1 MANERETR
9 AQQELD
15 QAERWMREGTSER
28 KPVVWALAIAL
39 VLHAGILAARMPA
52 WSDPVR
58 MEKPEEEVAMKVQF
72 LQPPPPPPPPEA
84 PPPEPPPPEK
94 KKVPRPDPKPD
105 EPEPIVTP
113 PPTPPPPP
121 RDYVPSPA
129 PAPPAP
135 APAPPAPA
143 PAPAPA
149 EQMGPIRVS
158 PGQGPGIIK
167 KVEPIYPP
175 MARTARMQGTV
186 VLDAV
191 ILKDGTVSNVNVV
204 KSANPMFD
212 KAAMNAL
219 RQWRFSPG
227 EQDVIMSLTVHFK
240 LD

>member
-15 QAERWMREGTSER
+15 QAERWMREDTSER

-39 VLHAGILAARMPA
+39 VLHAGILAARMPG

-94 KKVPRPDPKPD
+94 KKVPRPDPRPD

-113 PPTPPPPP
+113 PPRPPEPP
-121 RDYVPSPA
+121 RDYVPSPV

-135 APAPPAPA
+135 APAPPA

>member
-39 VLHAGILAARMPA
+39 VLHAGILAARMPG

-94 KKVPRPDPKPD
+94 KKTPRPDPKPD

-113 PPTPPPPP
+113 PPRPPEPP
-121 RDYVPSPA
+121 RDYVPSPV

-135 APAPPAPA
+135 APAPPA

>member
-9 AQQELD
+9 ARQELD
-15 QAERWMREGTSER
+15 QAERWMREDTSER
-28 KPVVWALAIAL
+28 RPLAWALAIAL
-39 VLHAGILAARMPA
+39 VLHAGILAARMPG

-94 KKVPRPDPKPD
+94 KKIARPDPKPD

-121 RDYVPSPA
+121 RDYVPSPV
-129 PAPPAP
+129 PAPPGP

-167 KVEPIYPP
+167 KVEPLYPP
-175 MARTARMQGTV
+175 MARTARLQGTV

-191 ILKDGTVSNVNVV
+191 ILRDGTVSNVSVV

-212 KAAMNAL
+212 KAAENAL
-219 RQWRFSPG
+219 KQWRFSPSQ
-227 EQDVIMSLTVHFK
+227 QDVIMSLTVHFK